1 MKCVLLFLALA
12 PLLRACK
19 PMRAIFKEVSGSGH
33 IHHMQLQSRLDM
45 AKVGAVSA
53 KNVFMEERRDK
64 RSDGRINDDV
74 NTFSLAEQLKII
86 YEWEEFSK
94 KLNKATKK
102 ESSK

>member
-19 PMRAIFKEVSGSGH
+19 PMRA
-33 IHHMQLQSRLDM
+33 RLDM

-53 KNVFMEERRDK
+53 KSVFMEERRDK
-64 RSDGRINDDV
+64 RSDGRINDDM
-74 NTFSLAEQLKII
+74 NTLPLAEQFKII
-86 YEWEEFSK
+86 YERERKRKSVDQGNEFSK